1 LLWIATGLEMRPAV
15 NNSIQEA
22 LDAYDAE
29 YAFAR
34 QVLPPE
40 EDRVKLTAT
49 RWEGGYRWF
58 QAANVVCLE
67 KARKLKAEGR
77 I

>member
-1 LLWIATGLEMRPAV
+1 V
-15 NNSIQEA
+15 SNSVQEA

-29 YAFAR
+29 HAFAR
-34 QVLPPE
+34 RVLPPE
-40 EDRVKLTAT
+40 EDRAKLAAAK
-49 RWEGGYRWF
+49 WEGGYRWF
-58 QAANVVCLE
+58 RAPNVICLE

>member
-1 LLWIATGLEMRPAV
+1 MS
-15 NNSIQEA
+15 NSVQEA
-22 LDAYDAE
+22 LDVYDAE
-29 YAFAR
+29 HAFAR
-34 QVLPPE
+34 RVLPPE
-40 EDRVKLTAT
+40 EDRAKLAAA

-58 QAANVVCLE
+58 RAPNVICLE

>member
-1 LLWIATGLEMRPAV
+1 MRSTV
-15 NNSIQEA
+15 SNSIHEA

-29 YAFAR
+29 YTFAR
-34 QVLPPE
+34 RFLLPE
-40 EDRVKLTAT
+40 EDRAKVTPV

-58 QAANVVCLE
+58 RAPNVICLE
-67 KARKLKAEGR
+67 KARKLRAEGR